1 MIIESNGMAI
11 NNISYN
17 SVEDID
23 IDKIELVKDISVKN
37 DSDDEK
43 QLRAIFPSYM
53 DYMIIIDSF
62 VQSNKEGKYFV
73 IFKIL
78 KQLIYSIGARDF
90 TNYVV
95 ITYQNYK
102 NNWYEYYYDDN
113 SLKIEPYELWKMNA
127 LSIQINLKSLTDISD
142 CIDYIISNHINLFEH
157 ITDQTLLRNDI
168 ETYLKMFI
176 NVESSLDRKWPES
189 CIITNNN
196 YNYLIIYD
204 HVINEADKQKI
215 INDRK
220 LNYEITMREYIEN
233 KDSLKLQRQLIKD
246 SFYRLWNVIC
256 PPDYMQYLYV
266 LYLIVEKVEF
276 NRYHDDVHNY
286 YDFNYYYDESAVQL
300 IVDED
305 NDDEEENSRKRFF
318 FNPNAYISADYITS
332 DEQCVE
338 FLQCTGR
345 NNSVMIQFFE
355 IINKAKSGGVET
367 LNYQTALVN
376 HKLKHK
382 LGPVSPKYIEVI
394 NEQFEILEK
403 YEFDH
408 NNKSEGGCW
417 DYITKGMF
425 DDHKIVEDNVV
436 VYEDVFIEFSK
447 LLQKTYN
454 KNTAFVTAVN
464 NFYNDK
470 WKMTYKAF
478 HNLIKPTGW
487 IVDRV
492 IERYI
497 FFQNVYIYQW
507 NDDCDNAFDDCEKE
521 KINVFIFSTVAMQS
535 ICGVFRDSYK
545 PYEYCSY
552 ITKGVDYINR
562 NGIFEYE
569 SLFLVGNEDNKH
581 WYLYEVQQ
589 NENLIIIYDPAAKRS
604 QDNLYPRQTNKLIR
618 FLIDEAKNKIIPS
631 PKNDILIKRLTTK
644 QWNVTVSKEMPKQV
658 NSYDCGMYVMLAMDR
673 LIHKIPLSTI
683 FAEAIPSERYR
694 IANMNDISSLYNNN
708 DYSNIDDNDPTK

>member
-1 MIIESNGMAI
+1 M
-11 NNISYN
+11 
-17 SVEDID
+17 
-23 IDKIELVKDISVKN
+23 
-37 DSDDEK
+37 
-43 QLRAIFPSYM
+43 
-53 DYMIIIDSF
+53 
-62 VQSNKEGKYFV
+62 
-73 IFKIL
+73 
-78 KQLIYSIGARDF
+78 
-90 TNYVV
+90 V
-95 ITYQNYK
+95 ITYQNNK

-142 CIDYIISNHINLFEH
+142 CIDYIIINHINLFEH
-157 ITDQTLLRNDI
+157 ITDQTLLMRNDI

-220 LNYEITMREYIEN
+220 LNYEIIMRGYIEI

-367 LNYQTALVN
+367 LNYQTA
-376 HKLKHK
+376 
-382 LGPVSPKYIEVI
+382 
-394 NEQFEILEK
+394 
-403 YEFDH
+403 
-408 NNKSEGGCW
+408 
-417 DYITKGMF
+417 
-425 DDHKIVEDNVV
+425 
-436 VYEDVFIEFSK
+436 
-447 LLQKTYN
+447 
-454 KNTAFVTAVN
+454 
-464 NFYNDK
+464 
-470 WKMTYKAF
+470 
-478 HNLIKPTGW
+478 
-487 IVDRV
+487 
-492 IERYI
+492 
-497 FFQNVYIYQW
+497 
-507 NDDCDNAFDDCEKE
+507 
-521 KINVFIFSTVAMQS
+521 
-535 ICGVFRDSYK
+535 
-545 PYEYCSY
+545 
-552 ITKGVDYINR
+552 
-562 NGIFEYE
+562 
-569 SLFLVGNEDNKH
+569 
-581 WYLYEVQQ
+581 
-589 NENLIIIYDPAAKRS
+589 
-604 QDNLYPRQTNKLIR
+604 
-618 FLIDEAKNKIIPS
+618 
-631 PKNDILIKRLTTK
+631 
-644 QWNVTVSKEMPKQV
+644 
-658 NSYDCGMYVMLAMDR
+658 
-673 LIHKIPLSTI
+673 
-683 FAEAIPSERYR
+683 
-694 IANMNDISSLYNNN
+694 
-708 DYSNIDDNDPTK
+708 